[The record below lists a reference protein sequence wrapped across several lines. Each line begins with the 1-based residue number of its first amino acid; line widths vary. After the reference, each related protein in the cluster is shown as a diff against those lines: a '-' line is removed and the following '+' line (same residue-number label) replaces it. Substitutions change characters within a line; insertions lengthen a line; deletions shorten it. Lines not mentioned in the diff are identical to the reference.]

1 MIRLRNLF
9 SAPLLCGLVLVSAA
23 APLAAVETPA
33 RPEYAHAFHRGEYSR
48 AIALAT
54 EHLEREPNDVAA
66 WVVRARAEAA
76 LGRFDAAYAGF
87 REALRLAPE
96 DATTLYYLGVTAGAL
111 AQLQY
116 DRLLAEAPSSARA
129 HQVLG
134 QSYEAQGKTPEAEA
148 EYQAAL
154 EKNPALVEALVALG
168 DLARGDLARS
178 AERLAEARDYYARAL
193 GKAPRNYDALY
204 GLGACEAL
212 SGEHR
217 RAIDLFR
224 RALKEAPDSAPA
236 RLALGIS
243 LLQTGET
250 TTAVVELE
258 AAARL
263 EPGMRQAYF
272 HLARAYHSLG
282 RTEDSE
288 RAVARFQELAREEQ
302 EAREALIEGRGPG
315 PRR

>member
-1 MIRLRNLF
+1 
-9 SAPLLCGLVLVSAA
+9 
-23 APLAAVETPA
+23 
-33 RPEYAHAFHRGEYSR
+33 
-48 AIALAT
+48 
-54 EHLEREPNDVAA
+54 VAA

-96 DATTLYYLGVTAGAL
+96 DPTTLYYLGVTAGAL
-111 AQLQY
+111 AQVQY

-148 EYQAAL
+148 EYRAAL

-178 AERLAEARDYYARAL
+178 AERLAEAHDYYARAL
-193 GKAPRNYDALY
+193 EKAPRNYDALY

-250 TTAVVELE
+250 TAAVAELE

-263 EPGMRQAYF
+263 EPGMRQAHF